1 MLARWTTNHLSY
13 YRKRERHGTLART
26 VPAHMRA
33 WRGDARLVDAALRA
47 AGIHPV
53 EVVEVAGL
61 EALKRMAAAGVA
73 VVPWC
78 RALPWSATLPREALC
93 ALERDAPGNRLLWHK
108 ATPPRPAWPSSAT

>member
-73 VVPWC
+73 VVPC
-78 RALPWSATLPREALC
+78 IAVERESAAGCLH
-93 ALERDAPGNRLLWHK
+93 ALELAAPGNLLGHK
-108 ATPPRPAWPSSAT
+108 G